1 MGKPGTG
8 PQVPLADGDRSM
20 MFNTG
25 DIVRWHH
32 TGCLETFGRQ
42 DDQVKVKVS
51 GFSRRDDH
59 F

>member
-8 PQVPLADGDRSM
+8 AQVLLADGDRSM

-25 DIVRWHH
+25 DIVRWNYI
-32 TGCLETFGRQ
+32 GCLETFGRR